1 MGLRAGDFTLNQA
14 LFTSL
19 KVLAVDVPLLL
30 ILGTALGWVLAKK
43 NFPGREVL
51 HLLVLL
57 PVAMPPSVLGLY
69 LLVLFGK
76 VELLRNMGILFS
88 FPAAALAPLLPAL
101 PLMVQAARSGFA
113 AVDERL
119 EDAARTLGDSEIQVF
134 RRVTL
139 PLSRRFL
146 IAGLALSSARALG
159 DFGVTL
165 MIAGNIPARTQTLPL
180 YIYSQVEAL
189 EFAKANLAALLL
201 VTVGLGS
208 LLLVRRME
216 GDRRGKVA

>member
-1 MGLRAGDFTLNQA
+1 MNLA
-14 LFTSL
+14 LITSL
-19 KVLAVDVPLLL
+19 KVLAVDVPILMV
-30 ILGTALGWVLAKK
+30 LGTALGWVLAKK
-43 NFPGREVL
+43 RFPGRQVL
-51 HLLVLL
+51 HILILL

-76 VELLRNMGILFS
+76 VQFLQDLGLLFS
-88 FPAAALAPLLPAL
+88 FPGAALAPLLPAL

-113 AVDERL
+113 SVDEGI
-119 EDAARTLGDSEIQVF
+119 EEAARTLGDNEWDVF
-134 RRVTL
+134 RKITL
-139 PLSRRFL
+139 PLGRRFL

-165 MIAGNIPARTQTLPL
+165 MIAGNIPGRTQTLPL
-180 YIYSQVEAL
+180 FIYSQVEAL

-201 VTVGLGS
+201 VIIGLAS

-216 GDRRGKVA
+216 GDGHGPLA